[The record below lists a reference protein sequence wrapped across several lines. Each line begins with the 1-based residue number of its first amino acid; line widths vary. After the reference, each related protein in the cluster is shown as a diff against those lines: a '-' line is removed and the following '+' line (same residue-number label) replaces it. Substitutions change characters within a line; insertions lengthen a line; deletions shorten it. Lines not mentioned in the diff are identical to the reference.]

1 MGRLLGRSY
10 RHRVVAVVGVGLVG
24 RLSLLD
30 LVHIL
35 VASHL
40 VLLVLHLWGRH
51 IVLTKGGL
59 IQLGLCIAGAQD
71 ILAAKLLT
79 VVVRLGAAQTSWYF
93 LWVIVV
99 EDGVSWV
106 GNFLQ

>member
-1 MGRLLGRSY
+1 MVGRAWCSIALIQEVIILALLGRLLGRSY

-35 VASHL
+35 VARHL

-51 IVLTKGGL
+51 IVLTKGCL
-59 IQLGLCIAGAQD
+59 IQLGLCIAGA
-71 ILAAKLLT
+71 
-79 VVVRLGAAQTSWYF
+79 
-93 LWVIVV
+93 
-99 EDGVSWV
+99 
-106 GNFLQ
+106 